1 MFKSLA
7 LFALLGAAS
16 AFTVRAPVGPAA
28 AAVAHQASIGPI
40 PDAIT
45 VLQTCVNVNLNNCL
59 IWTASDVSSVTSG
72 LGIACTLFTS
82 TTCTGASQ
90 IINGTLNDLNVVGYN
105 DKANSFTCASN

>member
-59 IWTASDVSSVTSG
+59 IWTVAALPVGCTNLAANGQASDVSSVTSG
-72 LGIACTLFTS
+72 LGIACTLFT
-82 TTCTGASQ
+82 
-90 IINGTLNDLNVVGYN
+90 
-105 DKANSFTCASN
+105 